1 MKIELDVPTWY
12 SRESMYAS
20 KVKSTDIFLDSV
32 CVDLSKADV
41 NLHPTEEDLQTILP
55 SVSVLL
61 AKETESWFS
70 SPLTADQVQKRLKC
84 QFSPVPCDTEERWVK
99 ATWTPSYFQVLKKG
113 FVLIFNLFKITSC
126 NPRIPL
132 TFFEAMTPRAGSP
145 TDEGSVEVR
154 NIVLQPGAGPRD
166 LEDID
171 DIPLSE
177 NLTSFEIRDDQ
188 ARERH
193 KFRQAKLRA
202 AIARLKVEEMRERYL
217 RHYGTE
223 YLEESSDSEDEDSS
237 QGSELSEPVHKK

>member
-1 MKIELDVPTWY
+1 MKIELEVPTWY
-12 SRESMYAS
+12 SRESMYSS
-20 KVKSTDIFLDSV
+20 KVKSTDVLLEGP
-32 CVDLSKADV
+32 CVDMSKPEISLAPAEQDIA
-41 NLHPTEEDLQTILP
+41 NLRNSISVILAEQTE
-55 SVSVLL
+55 
-61 AKETESWFS
+61 AWFS
-70 SPLTADQVQKRLKC
+70 SKLTADQIQKRLQL
-84 QFSPVPCDTEERWVK
+84 QFTPVPCDTEERWIK
-99 ATWTPSYFQVLKKG
+99 ATWSPAYFQVQKKG

-145 TDEGSVEVR
+145 TDEGNMDVR
-154 NIVLQPGAGPRD
+154 NIILQPGAGPRD
-166 LEDID
+166 LEDVD

-223 YLEESSDSEDEDSS
+223 YLDDSSDSEDEDSS